1 MVGVAEFSLRRGIK
15 VCEIKRGRRAT
26 VPKHCLGHSINVSE
40 RNGSATALGKLDPS
54 PGTPSL

>member
-1 MVGVAEFSLRRGIK
+1 MAGEAEFSLTQGTK
-15 VCEIKRGRRAT
+15 VCEIKKWRRAT

-40 RNGSATALGKLDPS
+40 RNGSATPLGKLDPS